1 MGYSLL
7 TRMTCS
13 KSFVLE
19 LSETWLKKKKK
30 VSICTMWDDT
40 LGTKDLP
47 GSPEGMVG
55 IQNQTGSQVAN
66 YHFLSHAWKICSFF
80 ARSLWRG

>member
-30 VSICTMWDDT
+30 SQH
-40 LGTKDLP
+40 LYN
-47 GSPEGMVG
+47 VG
-55 IQNQTGSQVAN
+55 
-66 YHFLSHAWKICSFF
+66 
-80 ARSLWRG
+80 

>member
-19 LSETWLKKKKK
+19 LSETWLKKK
-30 VSICTMWDDT
+30 SQH
-40 LGTKDLP
+40 LYN
-47 GSPEGMVG
+47 VG
-55 IQNQTGSQVAN
+55 
-66 YHFLSHAWKICSFF
+66 
-80 ARSLWRG
+80 